1 MPSWQASIKSCA
13 WLRDKEAAALVWR
26 LAVTG
31 SFQVQLFHCNSPPP
45 VINVERGIICMDVGM
60 QQAQVAVVLP
70 SAYAC
75 LRCLETSDSS
85 LGGKTQTQG
94 GGMAA
99 GGRGEGNGGGDGG
112 ARIGDDLIA
121 HLCKPDNS
129 CQKAMVKP
137 PHFNLCSSTE
147 YYSVRICSL
156 VSQGM
161 DRVVSA

>member
-1 MPSWQASIKSCA
+1 M
-13 WLRDKEAAALVWR
+13 V
-26 LAVTG
+26 
-31 SFQVQLFHCNSPPP
+31 
-45 VINVERGIICMDVGM
+45 VGM

-94 GGMAA
+94 GEGCRVSRAA

-112 ARIGDDLIA
+112 GRIGDDLIA

-147 YYSVRICSL
+147 YYSVRMY
-156 VSQGM
+156 V
-161 DRVVSA
+161 AW

>member
-1 MPSWQASIKSCA
+1 MPSWQASIKSCT

-45 VINVERGIICMDVGM
+45 VINVQRGIICMVVGM

-94 GGMAA
+94 GEGCRVSRAA

-112 ARIGDDLIA
+112 GG
-121 HLCKPDNS
+121 
-129 CQKAMVKP
+129 
-137 PHFNLCSSTE
+137 
-147 YYSVRICSL
+147 L
-156 VSQGM
+156 VTI
-161 DRVVSA
+161 